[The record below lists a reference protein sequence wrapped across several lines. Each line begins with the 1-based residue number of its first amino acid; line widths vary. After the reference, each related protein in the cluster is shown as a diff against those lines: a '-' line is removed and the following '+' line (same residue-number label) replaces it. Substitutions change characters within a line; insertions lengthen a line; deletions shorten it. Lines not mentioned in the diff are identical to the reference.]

1 MSFGG
6 GRSEAQ
12 HEDGDCKGFH
22 KAGKNLEQGCDAEAA
37 LRAAPQ
43 K

>member
-1 MSFGG
+1 MGSQG
-6 GRSEAQ
+6 GRRESQREC
-12 HEDGDCKGFH
+12 GDCKGFH
-22 KAGKNLEQGCDAEAA
+22 RAGKSLEQGCDAEAA